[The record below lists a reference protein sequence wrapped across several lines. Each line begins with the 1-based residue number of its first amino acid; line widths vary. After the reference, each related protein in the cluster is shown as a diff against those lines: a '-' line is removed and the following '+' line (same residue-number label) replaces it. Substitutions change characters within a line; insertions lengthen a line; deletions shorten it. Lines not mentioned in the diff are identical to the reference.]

1 MDFRYEIA
9 TKFGKIDKKVTDA
22 ELMPLPQSVKYI
34 ETKTLSI
41 REAAR
46 LFSGRGRDYLT
57 CNCKTGCR
65 TNHCPCRRNNN
76 VSGCTTAC
84 HQGRRCK
91 NQQNDNDVSEP
102 VVEILGGCS
111 GTKNVI
117 VIDND
122 NFDED

>member
-1 MDFRYEIA
+1 
-9 TKFGKIDKKVTDA
+9 
-22 ELMPLPQSVKYI
+22 MPLPQSVKYI
-34 ETKTLSI
+34 ETKSLSI
-41 REAAR
+41 REAAK
-46 LFSGRGRDYLT
+46 LFSGRGNDYLT

-76 VSGCTTAC
+76 VSVSRCTTAC

-91 NQQNDNDVSEP
+91 NQQNDVSEP